1 VIKPAKRRE
10 SGLAKRSLRRLL
22 PWMLL
27 AGLGFGAATSV
38 LNQFPILGSVAAVV
52 GSGAGWG
59 AIGVAAAM
67 VLGVR
72 CPAASWLP
80 RAAVVAAFYVGAC
93 LTYYVSDWL
102 FSIPGTLML
111 REDVRS
117 GAVPDPGVPGGL
129 DLVPDLGEWVLWS
142 TVSVPAALLVS
153 GIATVLLRYSKSP
166 RAKSPSTHS

>member
-1 VIKPAKRRE
+1 
-10 SGLAKRSLRRLL
+10 
-22 PWMLL
+22 MLL
-27 AGLGFGAATSV
+27 AGLGFGAVASV
-38 LNQFPILGSVAAVV
+38 LNHLPILGSVAAVV

-67 VLGVR
+67 VIGVR

-102 FSIPGTLML
+102 FSIRGTQML
-111 REDVRS
+111 RADVRS

-153 GIATVLLRYSKSP
+153 CIATVLLRYSKSP